1 MEFVDYKC
9 LESLLIEGEEIAQ
22 EGILKTASKVVGG
35 TIDYKE
41 NRMIPAME
49 SLNPFLYYTIFIEKN
64 YMNYNTSM
72 AKVKNTVYN
81 LSDYKYF
88 SDIMRVVIQ
97 DKWTESDFIK
107 FIENNI
113 KYTNKNMEIYYW
125 EEDDD
130 TDLLSEQDKKNQKIW
145 DNLKLICVSEDGAG
159 NTLFY
164 SKSKHGF
171 YFIDH
176 EKSFEENM
184 KSFMKWKDALY
195 GAKKLDSDDLWI

>member
-41 NRMIPAME
+41 NHMIPAME

-72 AKVKNTVYN
+72 AKVKNTAYN

-125 EEDDD
+125 AEDDD

-145 DNLKLICVSEDGAG
+145 DNLKLIPFFNLSASNIGVCWWSHDIGGYNGGIEESE
-159 NTLFY
+159 
-164 SKSKHGF
+164 
-171 YFIDH
+171 
-176 EKSFEENM
+176 
-184 KSFMKWKDALY
+184 LY
-195 GAKKLDSDDLWI
+195 IRSVQLGVCSPSLRFH